1 VPIKIKK
8 PTLTGLLK
16 LTSPGMLLILAVTCA
31 CGIFL
36 LDLLYLRPEMTARE
50 WDALRG
56 RASGLRRSTMKALD
70 NEQKDLRQLC
80 QAWAQSTSKNGRTGT
95 NLGPEAVSHLGACAL
110 SNMGLAAAWLTD
122 STGNIENTWFADGS
136 GPSRQPQLAEVIAE
150 LSGAYEGGA
159 LPDTG
164 LVNLPNGVALF
175 ACAEMAGNGA
185 QVSVGRLWLIQPLG
199 GQPMDHLSAAA
210 NGPVVLLEKQNV
222 PAEMLRDQDTET
234 IWLTDENVLA
244 TSWPVCDAMGNILG
258 LFQAEREVED
268 VRQQAVA
275 SRRGALIV
283 STLSVG
289 LALLVILGT
298 HMLITGPVVR
308 LLQRVQM
315 VESGTTTASE
325 LTRDMHGE
333 PLVLARQVESAF
345 KRMAHLSTTDPLTG
359 LANRGHFQE
368 VLQAFYH
375 QARRYNRSLSVIA
388 IDVDFF
394 KEIND
399 TAGHQAGDEGL
410 KFVAAAMEKAC
421 RQADLPARI
430 GGDEFAVL
438 LPETRAIDAK
448 MVAQRI
454 HDEIAAKPVV
464 LRSVEVQLAI
474 SVGITGLNAGHIT
487 SPEELMAAADRA
499 LYEAKKRG
507 RNQVVEANDLEGP
520 NGNAEESGK
529 VEQLSTRLAGLDC
542 RLKNQFIRA
551 LEEVIQL
558 LAQRDPH
565 MCSHTKTVQRLA
577 ILLAR
582 QMELPDHL
590 VKRLEI
596 AAILHDVGML
606 ALPDSILLDPHPL
619 SEEQMRMVQRHPLL
633 SVRAMEGMH
642 FLEQEIPAVRYHHER
657 YDGSGYPEGLAGPEI
672 PLSARV
678 LAIADALDAMTSP
691 RSYQRTRSFDE
702 AIEELKAQAGKQ
714 FDPSVVAALAS
725 LADQVGP
732 SLLDHDTSSLVSVT
746 LNAQN
751 SGEMQT

>member
-1 VPIKIKK
+1 VPIKIRK
-8 PTLTGLLK
+8 PTLTGLIK
-16 LTSPGMLLILAVTCA
+16 LTSPGMLLILAVACA

-36 LDLLYLRPEMTARE
+36 LDLLYLRPEMTERE
-50 WDALRG
+50 WDALRC
-56 RASGLRRSTMKALD
+56 RAANLREGTMKALKH
-70 NEQKDLRQLC
+70 EQKDLLLLC
-80 QAWAQSTSKNGRTGT
+80 KAWAQGITANSEAQV
-95 NLGPEAVSHLGACAL
+95 NLDLDATYHVGERALG
-110 SNMGLAAAWLTD
+110 NMDLAAAWLTD
-122 STGNIENTWFADGS
+122 SAGDVKRIWLPDGLNS
-136 GPSRQPQLAEVIAE
+136 SQRKQLGDAVAGISQAC
-150 LSGAYEGGA
+150 EGGA
-159 LPDTG
+159 LPDNG
-164 LVNLPNGVALF
+164 LVNLPIGAALF
-175 ACAEMAGNGA
+175 AWADVARDGA
-185 QVSVGRLWLIQPLG
+185 RHAAGRLWLTRRLG
-199 GQPMDHLSAAA
+199 GQPSEHLSGAA

-222 PAEMLRDQDTET
+222 PEEMLRNGDTET
-234 IWLTDENVLA
+234 IWLADENTLA
-244 TSWPVCDAMGNILG
+244 TSWAVSDAMGNMLG
-258 LFQAEREVED
+258 LLQAERDVED
-268 VRQQAVA
+268 VRKQAVA

-333 PLVLARQVESAF
+333 PLVLARQLESAF

-399 TAGHQAGDEGL
+399 SAGHQAGDEAL
-410 KFVAAAMEKAC
+410 RLVAAAMEKAC

-438 LPETRAIDAK
+438 LPETRAADAK

-454 HDEIAAKPVV
+454 HDEISTVPVT
-464 LRSVEVQLAI
+464 LGSVEVQLSV
-474 SVGITGLNAGHIT
+474 SVGITGLNVGHIT

-499 LYEAKKRG
+499 LYAAKRRG
-507 RNQVVEANDLEGP
+507 RNQIVEAQNLEGP
-520 NGNAEESGK
+520 DGNAEESGK
-529 VEQLSTRLAGLDC
+529 VEQLSTHLAGLDC
-542 RLKNQFIRA
+542 RLKNQFVRA
-551 LEEVIQL
+551 LEEILQL

-565 MCSHTKTVQRLA
+565 TCSHTKKVQHLA
-577 ILLAR
+577 ISLAR

-590 VKRLEI
+590 AKRLEI
-596 AAILHDVGML
+596 AAILHDIGML
-606 ALPDSILLDPHPL
+606 ALPDSVLLDSSPL
-619 SEEQMRMVQRHPLL
+619 DEEQMRMVRRHPLL

-678 LAIADALDAMTSP
+678 LAVADALDAMTCP
-691 RSYQRTRSFDE
+691 RSYKSAKSFDE

-714 FDPSVVAALAS
+714 FDPAVVASLVSLAS
-725 LADQVGP
+725 RVGP
-732 SLLDHDTSSLVSVT
+732 SLLDPSASRVASI
-746 LNAQN
+746 AQGTPDH
-751 SGEMQT
+751 GEMQT